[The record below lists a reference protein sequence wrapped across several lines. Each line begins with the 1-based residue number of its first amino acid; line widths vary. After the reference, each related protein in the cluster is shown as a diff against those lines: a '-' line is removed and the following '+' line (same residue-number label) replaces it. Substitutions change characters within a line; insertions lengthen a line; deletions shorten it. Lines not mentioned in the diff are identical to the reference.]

1 MSKSPNRAS
10 EPAGKPRRNKK
21 EITLDL
27 WTARQML
34 PLVKH
39 IVSDIVGLQVSLL
52 KLTPEL
58 ARLDRHRRDLAWQE
72 RQRRYQV
79 SDEIATAEKTMT
91 HAVGELSELGV
102 NLIDAEV
109 GVVEFPTKI
118 NGRPAVFTWRLGEEK
133 MTSWHYQGEEQN
145 RPIPNDW
152 EKNAGTRYSNKP

>member
-27 WTARQML
+27 YTARQML

-39 IVSDIVGLQVSLL
+39 IVSDIVGVQESLVR
-52 KLTPEL
+52 LTPEL

-79 SDEIATAEKTMT
+79 GDEIQAAEKVMN

-102 NLIDAEV
+102 NLVDPEM

-118 NGRPAVFTWRLGEEK
+118 NGRPAVFTWRFGEDQ
-133 MTSWHYQGEEQN
+133 MSFWHYQGEEQN

-152 EKNAGTRYSNKP
+152 EKNSSRQRTQP